1 MFLFYKTLNKR
12 EISIKIV
19 AFYDLNKKLNSKL
32 KMKTS
37 LNQVEIVHNTLLIKL
52 TTQTYYAN

>member
-1 MFLFYKTLNKR
+1 MFLFYKTLKKR
-12 EISIKIV
+12 EISIKLV

-37 LNQVEIVHNTLLIKL
+37 T
-52 TTQTYYAN
+52 